1 MCMVTCLVR
10 IPKSSDDMCCAALTI
25 SITEFQSS
33 QNSQI
38 RTSLAEAFA
47 QFAEL
52 DLSLISLLSVAEV
65 TGDSVRR
72 GLLWRRTTASV
83 KAAFEARGVVA
94 STLGSSMA
102 DTGEGGYAQIVT
114 EKLLVQG
121 ISLAYSIS
129 VVVSQDSLISFQLG
143 VKSAG
148 ASAVG
153 NTMSTCMANA
163 QTGISTAS

>member
-1 MCMVTCLVR
+1 MTICV
-10 IPKSSDDMCCAALTI
+10 CAALTI

-83 KAAFEARGVVA
+83 KAVFEARGVVA

-114 EKLLVQG
+114 EKLRVQG
-121 ISLAYSIS
+121 ISLAYTIS
-129 VVVSQDSLISFQLG
+129 VVVSQDSLVSSQLG